1 MKKIILLLALAIIF
15 VSSCKQARVDP
26 DKEIYKVSIVSDDK
40 YTCTIDAS
48 YVLEGTGKNNYHCY
62 FVSGK
67 TINAYSSTEISIV
80 VYKSDVVVYANTG
93 YSFSFIAR

>member
-40 YTCTIDAS
+40 YTCTIDAC

-62 FVSGK
+62 FIPGK
-67 TINAYSSTEISIV
+67 TINAYSATEINIV
-80 VYKSDVVVYANTG
+80 VYKSNVVVYANTG
-93 YSFSFIAR
+93 YSFSFVAK